1 MQAQSTAFNYFLFSK
16 GRFQSDI
23 FTFDI
28 LYLFLTCF
36 GIISTKLFVDHFRS
50 IRRISYG
57 SFFNFYLYS
66 KKLCQSTVFCARESI
81 QSICVFSSTVLPSN
95 FNMLCFV
102 QSGHFNKRLG
112 LVNTKVPLS
121 TDVLPCSLADYLI
134 FNQFCLEIDS
144 ISEIND
150 ENGKKKVTSKII
162 EIFMNRYFFKPG
174 VHQYLFSC
182 GSDRAMICFY
192 WEPKI
197 SDGFWCITQYSKII
211 QHM

>member
-1 MQAQSTAFNYFLFSK
+1 MVPFSIFIYILRSFAKALCSVLVKVFKAFVCS
-16 GRFQSDI
+16 R
-23 FTFDI
+23 
-28 LYLFLTCF
+28 
-36 GIISTKLFVDHFRS
+36 
-50 IRRISYG
+50 
-57 SFFNFYLYS
+57 
-66 KKLCQSTVFCARESI
+66 A
-81 QSICVFSSTVLPSN
+81 
-95 FNMLCFV
+95 LCFRAILICCALC
-102 QSGHFNKRLG
+102 NKRLG

-197 SDGFWCITQYSKII
+197 SDGFWCIT
-211 QHM
+211 